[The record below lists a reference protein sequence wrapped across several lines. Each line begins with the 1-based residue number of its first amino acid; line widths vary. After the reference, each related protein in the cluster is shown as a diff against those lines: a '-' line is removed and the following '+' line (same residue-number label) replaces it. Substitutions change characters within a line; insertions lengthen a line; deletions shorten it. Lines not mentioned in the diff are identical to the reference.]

1 MWIASCVATAYIM
14 RYGRLKA
21 GGGPD
26 DGADVVPLSPS
37 IGLGEGAVIFGDGD
51 GALVTGGG
59 SIEECDV
66 GGFDGIMGSGR
77 ASISSSCEVSMVI
90 CFVGCAVWR
99 IV

>member
-1 MWIASCVATAYIM
+1 M

-21 GGGPD
+21 GGGPAG
-26 DGADVVPLSPS
+26 GAAGVPASPS
-37 IGLGEGAVIFGDGD
+37 TCLGDGAVILGDGD

-59 SIEECDV
+59 SIEACDV
-66 GGFDGIMGSGR
+66 GGLEGIMGSGR

-90 CFVGCAVWR
+90 CFVGAAFCR